1 MHVIASAGSRRVSVP
16 ALRWGSRSA
25 PGSPSSGSS
34 RSLGKEGR
42 GRAGDVFTQA
52 VPPPRRRER
61 RRERAGLIGRGGEV
75 GREGRARPRSWGL
88 RGQNWVGRASVREQ
102 GVDEGRGGEGCG
114 HRSPGIAAGNRA
126 RGVLHPCAFETL
138 ALGVGHPSLVFEV
151 PPQGCKLPTPEL
163 GSVHMC
169 YSVRVLAPL
178 EERQGLG
185 LDGMVCWE
193 GGSPWRGCYCRR
205 GNASVG
211 LPGSEARGKLGQGV
225 RSL

>member
-102 GVDEGRGGEGCG
+102 GVDEGRGAGTGPQALRLGIGREGFCTPVLLRRLPWVWATL
-114 HRSPGIAAGNRA
+114 HLCLRCPR
-126 RGVLHPCAFETL
+126 RGANC
-138 ALGVGHPSLVFEV
+138 
-151 PPQGCKLPTPEL
+151 PPQNWGVSTCATPL
-163 GSVHMC
+163 GSWHPWK
-169 YSVRVLAPL
+169 SVRVWAWMGWCAG
-178 EERQGLG
+178 R
-185 LDGMVCWE
+185 
-193 GGSPWRGCYCRR
+193 
-205 GNASVG
+205 VG
-211 LPGSEARGKLGQGV
+211 AHGEAVTAAGV
-225 RSL
+225 TPV